1 MRFAI
6 MVEPQ
11 QGMTYMDLV
20 AMARAAEEEGFEA
33 FFRSDHYTSFPGA
46 DDRRTTDCWATLAGL
61 ARETSRILLG
71 SLVSPM
77 TFRTPGSFAKTVAT
91 VDEMSGGRIEC
102 GVGAGWNELEHAR
115 HGLAYPSDKER
126 VDLLEE
132 TLQLL
137 RGLWDEPDGWG
148 MTGEHVT
155 VRDARFRPRDRRPPI
170 LVGGTGRPR
179 SVRLAATYAD
189 EHNLSSA
196 TPDHARTVNDA
207 LDAACE
213 KVGRDPATLVRSAMT
228 GVLVGRS
235 QAEVTRR
242 TRMLLATVGAD
253 ATGSDWLDAR
263 RDRWIVGTEDEALDR
278 VAALADAG
286 IERVM
291 LQTFLPFD
299 IDHVRAMAGIFL
311 A

>member
-1 MRFAI
+1 MRYAL

-11 QGMTYMDLV
+11 QGMTYADLV
-20 AMARAAEEEGFEA
+20 AIAQAAEEEGFEA
-33 FFRSDHYTSFPGA
+33 FFRSDHYTSFPGT

-61 ARETSRILLG
+61 ARETVRIKLG

-77 TFRTPGSFAKTVAT
+77 TFRVPGSFAKTVAT
-91 VDEMSGGRIEC
+91 VDEMSGGRVEC
-102 GVGAGWNELEHAR
+102 GVGAGWNEVEHAR
-115 HGLAYPSDKER
+115 LGIPYPSDKVR

-132 TLQLL
+132 TLRLL
-137 RGLWDEPDGWG
+137 HGLWDEPDGWE
-148 MTGEHVT
+148 MEGEHVT

-170 LVGGTGRPR
+170 IVGGTGKPR

-196 TPDHARTVNDA
+196 TPAHAREVNAA

-213 KVGRDPATLVRSAMT
+213 KVGRDPGTLVRSAMT
-228 GVLVGRS
+228 GVLVGRNAS
-235 QAEVTRR
+235 EVARR
-242 TRMLLATVGAD
+242 TRSLLETVGAPG
-253 ATGSDWLDAR
+253 AQSDWLASR
-263 RDRWIVGTEDEALDR
+263 HDRWIVGTEDAALER
-278 VAALADAG
+278 VAALAEAG

-299 IDHVRAMAGIFL
+299 IDHVRVMAEIFL
-311 A
+311 G